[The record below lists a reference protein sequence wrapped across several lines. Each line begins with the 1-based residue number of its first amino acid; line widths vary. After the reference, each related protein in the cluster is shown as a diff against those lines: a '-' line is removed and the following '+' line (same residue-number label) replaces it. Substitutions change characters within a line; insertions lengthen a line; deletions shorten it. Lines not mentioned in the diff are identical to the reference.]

1 MGMMR
6 WMPTIPCS
14 VFMRSPNHCAEAV
27 VQSPT
32 TQYSSSSASIVVVVV
47 VVDTDDGVSVEK
59 NCCYFCGNCLHQ
71 PTLLIVQV
79 QRDIYGHRT

>member
-47 VVDTDDGVSVEK
+47 FVDTDDGVSVEIF
-59 NCCYFCGNCLHQ
+59 CCFCGNCLHQ
-71 PTLLIVQV
+71 PTLIIVQV
-79 QRDIYGHRT
+79 ERDINEHQT